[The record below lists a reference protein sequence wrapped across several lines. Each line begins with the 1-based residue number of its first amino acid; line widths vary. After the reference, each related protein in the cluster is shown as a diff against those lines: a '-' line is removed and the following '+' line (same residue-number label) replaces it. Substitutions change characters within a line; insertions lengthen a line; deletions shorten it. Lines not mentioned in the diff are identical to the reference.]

1 MWYYLMLIPNVNTSQ
16 LRKALFNNT
25 LLIPL
30 LPNFTTL
37 STLSTFETQLKTNY
51 DIRPDVHFKLNLL
64 TKMDT
69 NILEKL
75 ERIEKLLETQQAM
88 QKQVL
93 NLNDA
98 CIYLEL
104 SQSHLYKLTSNG
116 SIPHY
121 KPNGKKL
128 YFNRQELDNW
138 LLRNRSNSIDEI
150 EQEAANYLIKKGRVQ
165 L

>member
-1 MWYYLMLIPNVNTSQ
+1 
-16 LRKALFNNT
+16 
-25 LLIPL
+25 
-30 LPNFTTL
+30 
-37 STLSTFETQLKTNY
+37 
-51 DIRPDVHFKLNLL
+51 
-64 TKMDT
+64 MDT
-69 NILEKL
+69 NILTKL

-93 NLNDA
+93 NFNDT

-104 SQSHLYKLTSNG
+104 SQSHLYKLTSTG

>member
-1 MWYYLMLIPNVNTSQ
+1 
-16 LRKALFNNT
+16 
-25 LLIPL
+25 
-30 LPNFTTL
+30 
-37 STLSTFETQLKTNY
+37 
-51 DIRPDVHFKLNLL
+51 
-64 TKMDT
+64 MDT

-93 NLNDA
+93 NFNDA

-104 SQSHLYKLTSNG
+104 SQSHLYKLTSTG

-150 EQEAANYLIKKGRVQ
+150 EQEAANYLINKGRVQ